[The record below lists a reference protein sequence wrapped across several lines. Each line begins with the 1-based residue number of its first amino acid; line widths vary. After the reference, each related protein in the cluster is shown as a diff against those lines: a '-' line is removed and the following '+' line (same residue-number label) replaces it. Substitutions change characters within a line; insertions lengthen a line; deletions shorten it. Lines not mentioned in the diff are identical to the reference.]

1 MPTCENPCMNSL
13 KLVNTQFKSKGG
25 VTVTTVANKILI
37 DKVNELESRYGTM
50 MAAPKEALAPLQ
62 EYANRVAP
70 ATRTRFEP
78 GVRKQMANPDY
89 QRQLMVTLQI
99 MSEQDLTLVQ
109 MVSQLNQNRY
119 FTMHGKYQFIEPSLA
134 KLLKRNHIAFK
145 KRPSGRRPGT
155 KLVEERL
162 V

>member
-1 MPTCENPCMNSL
+1 MTA
-13 KLVNTQFKSKGG
+13 VD
-25 VTVTTVANKILI
+25 NKILI

-50 MAAPKEALAPLQ
+50 MAAPKEALRPLQ

-70 ATRTRFEP
+70 VTHARFEP

-89 QRQLMVTLQI
+89 QRQLRVTLQI
-99 MSEQDLTLVQ
+99 MSEHDLTLIQ
-109 MVSQLNQNRY
+109 MASQLNQNRY
-119 FTMHGKYQFIEPSLA
+119 FTMHGKYQFVESSLA

-145 KRPSGRRPGT
+145 KRPSGRRQGT
-155 KLVEERL
+155 KLIGERL